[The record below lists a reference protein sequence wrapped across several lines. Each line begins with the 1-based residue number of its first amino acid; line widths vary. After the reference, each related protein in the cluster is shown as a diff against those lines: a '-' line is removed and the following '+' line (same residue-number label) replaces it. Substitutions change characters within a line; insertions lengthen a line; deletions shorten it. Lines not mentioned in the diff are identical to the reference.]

1 LIGTGTETA
10 HLRAWP
16 IGTVNDHFTLIDSE
30 RRNRQVVGTTG
41 LENNFYLGVRTPP
54 IVTASKL
61 HPVNAAPC
69 PEREYGVF
77 DRTERCKTD
86 GAILGRDNAKHST
99 SGLRDIRN
107 A

>member
-1 LIGTGTETA
+1 LIGTGAETA

-16 IGTVNDHFTLIDSE
+16 IGTVNDDFALIGSE
-30 RRNRQVVGTTG
+30 RCDRQIIGTTG
-41 LENNFYLGVRTPP
+41 LENNFYLSIKSPP

-61 HPVNAAPC
+61 YPVAATPC